1 MANTR
6 GFSNRSD
13 EEHSPSSSGK
23 NYFLGIG
30 INDYAHFSKLFNA
43 RKDVEDVFSALNS
56 SYNFD
61 AADADILIDA
71 AATRNAIL
79 KKLKELRTKVTA
91 TDRLLI
97 YYSGHGYTEDDLGYW
112 IPADAVKGEIGD
124 YVSNAEVRE
133 LIKIIPAKHILLIS
147 DSCFSAS
154 LLVRD
159 ASRDV
164 NSTFSE
170 WDRHASRFVF
180 ISGKGVVSDGKQGEN
195 SPFAKAII
203 SQLKDNQSDAVNI
216 GRLADNVI
224 SSVRFN
230 YEQQAE
236 LSPLFG
242 AGHEGGQF
250 IFQKIISATKQEA
263 IAWQKATELDH
274 ASAYY
279 DFIEKY
285 PNSELQ
291 NEAFERMRMCEDRD
305 DFNAAKKLGGLSDF
319 LSYLKKR
326 PNGKFVEDAKKA
338 IAKLRENVEGTSE
351 NPIAPTPSKNTTKA
365 APKPTPTATPSPTP
379 VETSADVSSSNKM
392 MIWGGIGLGFLIIV
406 FFIIKSLNN
415 KPDNPI
421 NSNITV
427 TDPGSHLITDS
438 PKIGTTTENTAPSNN
453 SNSTN
458 EDKSVKIDPNKVR
471 VTTGISYQ
479 DVNAWTKANKDGKG
493 SLQDYEEYLKAY
505 PNGVGRNYAKQ
516 RIEEYKMKMAD
527 RSYERQII
535 LAKKLISSG
544 DYERAK
550 ETVKQLWDKYPHDEK
565 VIELWESV
573 KNY

>member
-13 EEHSPSSSGK
+13 EEHNPSPSGK

-159 ASRDV
+159 ASRDIS
-164 NSTFSE
+164 STFSE

-224 SSVRFN
+224 SSVSFN

-263 IAWQKATELDH
+263 IAWQKATEAD
-274 ASAYY
+274 SAAAYF

-291 NEAFERMRMCEDRD
+291 SEALERMKTCEDRN

-319 LSYLKKR
+319 LSYLQKR
-326 PNGKFVEDAKKA
+326 PNGKFAEEAKAAIHRLRGNVVEEKA
-338 IAKLRENVEGTSE
+338 PINKQPTVQKPIQVANPS
-351 NPIAPTPSKNTTKA
+351 PIADEEEGI
-365 APKPTPTATPSPTP
+365 TPTKTLKWLG
-379 VETSADVSSSNKM
+379 VGIVSIIAIFLLVAFIKGFMEGVTGKSNQTTTT
-392 MIWGGIGLGFLIIV
+392 
-406 FFIIKSLNN
+406 
-415 KPDNPI
+415 
-421 NSNITV
+421 TV
-427 TDPGSHLITDS
+427 TESPLVVDS
-438 PKIGTTTENTAPSNN
+438 PKIGTTSETTQSNATPSDNTA
-453 SNSTN
+453 STDGN
-458 EDKSVKIDPNKVR
+458 GVKIDPNKIR

-527 RSYERQII
+527 RAYERQII

-565 VIELWESV
+565 VKELWESV